1 MKAKLCI
8 GLSLFVFSAGLIALA
23 DEPRAS
29 VPVEVPLRIKQAVD
43 REIGDGRILGL
54 ASAEDPDDKSKLIY
68 VAHAEID
75 GWAYTVRFD
84 MDGTLID
91 NECDEPDPDPKD
103 ISMDDLPKAVREKF
117 KLESGGNPIDD
128 PTRQDIPSV
137 YEVQTQIG
145 NHSYTIRVD
154 ADGHLL
160 SKERDDEDGPDRKK
174 ST

>member
-8 GLSLFVFSAGLIALA
+8 GLSLCVFSAALLALA

-43 REIGDGRILGL
+43 REIGNGHILGL

-103 ISMDDLPKAVREKF
+103 ISMDDLPQAVRDKM
-117 KLESGGNPIDD
+117 KSESAGNSTSD

-145 NHSYTIRVD
+145 NHSYSIRVD

-160 SKERDDEDGPDRKK
+160 SKERDDEDEPAGKK
-174 ST
+174 TT